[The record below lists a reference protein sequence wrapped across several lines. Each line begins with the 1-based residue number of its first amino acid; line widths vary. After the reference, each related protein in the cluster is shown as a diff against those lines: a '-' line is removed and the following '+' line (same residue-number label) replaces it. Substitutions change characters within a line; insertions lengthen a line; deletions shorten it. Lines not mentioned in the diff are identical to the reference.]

1 MWSVQDPIWPPRVLT
16 LEVKVCL
23 ETADECQWNVSK
35 VQFVGKLILENHCQH
50 WRFGIVGRADCH
62 PKASVFDLKKM
73 VISKFQVFY
82 PHFYGIVQFRCV
94 DQCCSQDHLNRDQVI
109 TKTRVLARPRT
120 VSHTI
125 WNGLWNK
132 IQSPLC
138 RETKTNFKQYY
149 TRLDDT
155 AWLWR
160 RKLLS
165 VWSWSVEAPD
175 YASLKAIKSF
185 NWPTPICQI
194 CLFPDQWL

>member
-109 TKTRVLARPRT
+109 TKNSIPRNLDWSLKYNPESSLPWDQDQFQAVQHSFRRHRLVMATKAYKCVVL
-120 VSHTI
+120 VGWS
-125 WNGLWNK
+125 
-132 IQSPLC
+132 
-138 RETKTNFKQYY
+138 
-149 TRLDDT
+149 
-155 AWLWR
+155 AWLR
-160 RKLLS
+160 
-165 VWSWSVEAPD
+165 
-175 YASLKAIKSF
+175 F
-185 NWPTPICQI
+185 T
-194 CLFPDQWL
+194 